1 MADLFL
7 GEMPALSRSGD
18 VLCEDIKGR
27 RHRHMMRH
35 EDVVAARSSDQLEEA
50 FVSIDEQT
58 GVRLQDGEKVLLA
71 LRETSWEGTVNK
83 IGTLG
88 LYVPWWNVKWYVVT
102 DRRLITKKGII
113 GKKEVALP
121 LRFVQD
127 VSVICSPY
135 NTGIVRISTAGGP
148 ESVLRIRSLKAADAR
163 QLADTVLSQTTKP
176 PMDQA
181 R

>member
-1 MADLFL
+1 M
-7 GEMPALSRSGD
+7 
-18 VLCEDIKGR
+18 
-27 RHRHMMRH
+27 
-35 EDVVAARSSDQLEEA
+35 
-50 FVSIDEQT
+50 
-58 GVRLQDGEKVLLA
+58 A

-83 IGTLG
+83 IGTIG

-113 GKKEVALP
+113 GKSEVALP

-135 NTGIVRISTAGGP
+135 NTGTVRISTAGGP

-163 QLADTVLSQTTKP
+163 QLADTIMSQTTKA
-176 PMDQA
+176 QG